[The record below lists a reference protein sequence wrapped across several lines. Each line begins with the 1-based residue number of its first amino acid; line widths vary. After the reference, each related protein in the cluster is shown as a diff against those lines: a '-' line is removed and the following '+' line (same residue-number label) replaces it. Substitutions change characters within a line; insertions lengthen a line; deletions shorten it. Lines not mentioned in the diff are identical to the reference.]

1 MQRREDCPVTRFAL
15 MVSLVLSMCAAWP
28 AFGADKPLVV
38 EVWPGTAPEESGNI
52 GARFTIHVKK

>member
-1 MQRREDCPVTRFAL
+1 

>member
-1 MQRREDCPVTRFAL
+1 
-15 MVSLVLSMCAAWP
+15 MVSLFISMCAAWP

-52 GARFTIHVKK
+52 KIHDPCEEVTVE